1 MQYLD
6 ICFHYRVEI
15 SQRRTMQI
23 YDTLDNIGERAGRNE
38 TMIYMI
44 FYQRQSA
51 SSFLNFPNEANPF
64 VIDYS
69 RWH

>member
-6 ICFHYRVEI
+6 IFFHYHVEI
-15 SQRRTMQI
+15 NQRRTLQV
-23 YDTLDNIGERAGRNE
+23 YDTLDNVAERAGRNE

-51 SSFLNFPNEANPF
+51 SSFLNFPNEANLF